1 MFCENKRRA
10 ASYSTGSACPR
21 GEDGLA
27 ARLPVC
33 GHESPLGP
41 GELVLLG
48 SARAAV
54 CVCVYVCAHVRS
66 SLPPPRGGPTAY
78 YTVGLVGRGC
88 TLRAGRW
95 CRGVRDRAEPPDFR
109 VWRDGTAVA
118 ALTLAH
124 RGPWYDTEMA
134 IKY

>member
-21 GEDGLA
+21 SGDGLA
-27 ARLPVC
+27 ACLPVC

-54 CVCVYVCAHVRS
+54 AAEGVLCTYVRTYVRRFL
-66 SLPPPRGGPTAY
+66 LPGVDPRHITP
-78 YTVGLVGRGC
+78 LV
-88 TLRAGRW
+88 
-95 CRGVRDRAEPPDFR
+95 
-109 VWRDGTAVA
+109 
-118 ALTLAH
+118 
-124 RGPWYDTEMA
+124 
-134 IKY
+134 